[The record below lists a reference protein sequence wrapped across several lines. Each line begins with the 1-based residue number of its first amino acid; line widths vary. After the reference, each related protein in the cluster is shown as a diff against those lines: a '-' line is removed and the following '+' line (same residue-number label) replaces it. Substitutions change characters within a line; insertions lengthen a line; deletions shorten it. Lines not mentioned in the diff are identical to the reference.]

1 MYSFYKDVIEY
12 KGNLL
17 VRGIHEGEE
26 FKEKVNFRPT
36 LYAIT
41 QNKTNHKT
49 LQGQYLKPI
58 TFDSIYKCR
67 DFKRNYTNSSAP
79 LYGND
84 RYHFQ
89 YIAKNYPSDVQFDK
103 NLIKIFTLDIE
114 VTAEKG
120 FPDVE
125 NPIEEIL
132 CLTIKNQSNK
142 NIITWGTKPFFTKRP
157 DVTYIECQS
166 EKQLLMEFFKF
177 WTKNYPDIITGWN
190 TKFFDLPYLC
200 NRIKYLVGDKVINKL
215 SPWGL
220 IEQEQIT
227 VRGRSQTAYDI
238 KGITMLDYLDLYKKF
253 IPVRQESYKLDYIA
267 KVELGSDGKDSNP
280 YDTFREWYT
289 NDFQSFVD
297 YNIKDVELVDQ
308 LEDKLRLIELILTM
322 AYEAKINYQDV
333 FSEVRLWDTLIYNH
347 LLKENIHLP
356 PRGDNVKEEKY
367 TGAYVKT
374 PQVGQHKW
382 IVSFDINS
390 LYPHLIMQYN
400 ISPEKMIGVKPQGI
414 SVNKMLQ
421 QKTPLDY
428 LETEGCTITPNGAMF
443 KTDSQGFLPKL
454 MEKMYNDRV
463 HFKKLEFEAKKEY
476 QKTKDPMYEKEISR
490 CHNIQWAK
498 KISLNSAYGAIG
510 NQYFRFYN
518 VHQATAI
525 TTAGQFIIQYIEQ
538 QVNKYMNDIL
548 QTKDKVDY
556 IVASDTDSIYLCLD
570 KLVEKV
576 CKDKTKEQKLNFIN
590 KVVENKLEPFI
601 DKCFNELA
609 KYTNAFQQKMVMKRE
624 CIADKGIWTA
634 KKRYMLNVLDEEG
647 FRYEEPKLKIM
658 GIEAVK
664 SSTPEVCRVAIREAI
679 KIVMNKE
686 ETDLHNYIAKFR
698 EEYKQYEP
706 EQIAFPRSCNN
717 LRKYFSPSDIF
728 IKGTPIHIK
737 GSLIYNYHLKNQNLD
752 YKYPLIQEGD
762 KIKFILLKEP
772 NPFKFNVCS
781 YISTLPR
788 EFKLKDY
795 VNYDLQFE
803 KTFLDPM
810 RFILG
815 AINWSAEPKASLES
829 FFV

>member
-1 MYSFYKDVIEY
+1 MNFYKDVIEY
-12 KGNLL
+12 RGNLL
-17 VRGIHEGEE
+17 VRGIHEGKE

-41 QNKTNHKT
+41 QDKTNHKT
-49 LQGQYLKPI
+49 LQGQNLKPI
-58 TFDSIYKCR
+58 EFESISKAR
-67 DFKRNYTNSSAP
+67 EFKRNYTNASAP

-89 YIAKNYPSDVQFDK
+89 YIAKEYPTDIEFNKD
-103 NLIKIFTLDIE
+103 LIKIFTLDIE
-114 VTAEKG
+114 TTAEGG

-125 NPIEEIL
+125 NPVEELI

-142 NIITWGTKPFFTKRP
+142 NIITWGTKPFFTDRP
-157 DVTYIECQS
+157 EVTYIECKN
-166 EKQLLMEFFKF
+166 EKQMLMEFFKF
-177 WTKNYPDIITGWN
+177 WTKNYPDVITGWN

-200 NRIKYLVGDKVINKL
+200 NRIKHLVGDKVINKL

-227 VRGRSQTAYDI
+227 VRGKTQTTFDI
-238 KGITMLDYLDLYKKF
+238 KGIAMLDYLDLYKKF
-253 IPVRQESYKLDYIA
+253 IPTRQESYKLDYIA
-267 KVELGSDGKDSNP
+267 KVELGSDGKDNNP

-308 LEDKLRLIELILTM
+308 LEDKMKLIELILTM
-322 AYEAKINYQDV
+322 AYEAKINYKDV
-333 FSEVRLWDTLIYNH
+333 FSEVRLWDTLIFNH
-347 LLKENIHLP
+347 LLKENIHIP
-356 PRGDNVKEEKY
+356 PRTDNVKEEKY
-367 TGAYVKT
+367 TGAYVKS

-400 ISPEKMIGVKPQGI
+400 ISPEKIIGMKSDGI
-414 SVNKMLQ
+414 SVDRLLKK
-421 QKTPLDY
+421 KTPLDY
-428 LETEGCTITPNGAMF
+428 LKTEGATITPNGAMF
-443 KTDSQGFLPKL
+443 KNDSQGFLPKL

-463 HFKKLEFEAKKEY
+463 HFKQLEFQAKQEY
-476 QKTKDPMYEKEISR
+476 QKTKDPLYQKEIAR

-510 NQYFRFYN
+510 NQYFRFYD
-518 VHQATAI
+518 VRQATAI
-525 TTAGQFIIQYIEQ
+525 TSSGQFVIQYIEK
-538 QVNKYMNDIL
+538 QVNKYMNEIL
-548 QTKDKVDY
+548 QTKDQVDY
-556 IVASDTDSIYLCLD
+556 IVASDTDSIYLTLD
-570 KLVEKV
+570 KLVDKV
-576 CKDKTKEQKLNFIN
+576 CKDKTKEQKLNFVD
-590 KVVENKLEPFI
+590 KVATQKIEPFI
-601 DKCFNELA
+601 EKCFKELA
-609 KYTNAFQQKMVMKRE
+609 DYTNAFDQKMVMKRE
-624 CIADKGIWTA
+624 VIADKGIWTA

-664 SSTPEVCRVAIREAI
+664 SSTPEVCRVGIKEAIRLI
-679 KIVMNKE
+679 MNKDE
-686 ETDLHNYIAKFR
+686 DALQNYIADFKKEFHKF
-698 EEYKQYEP
+698 EP

-717 LRKYFSPSDIF
+717 LRKYRSDSSIF
-728 IKGTPIHIK
+728 TKGTPIHIK
-737 GSLIYNYHLKNQNLD
+737 GSLIYNYHLKSQKLD
-752 YKYPLIQEGD
+752 YKYPIIQEGD

-772 NPFKFNVCS
+772 NPFKFNVCA
-781 YISTLPR
+781 YLSTLPR

-795 VNYDLQFE
+795 IDYDLQFE

-815 AINWSAEPKASLES
+815 AIGWNAEPQASLEA
-829 FFV
+829 FF

>member
-1 MYSFYKDVIEY
+1 MNFYKDVIEHR
-12 KGNLL
+12 GNLL
-17 VRGIHEGEE
+17 VRGIHEGKE
-26 FKEKVNFRPT
+26 FKEKINFKPT
-36 LYAIT
+36 LFSIT
-41 QNKTNHKT
+41 HEDSPHKN
-49 LQGQYLKPI
+49 LQGQNLKPI
-58 TFDSIYKCR
+58 TFNSIPKAR
-67 DFKRNYTNSSAP
+67 EFKRNYQNSNSA
-79 LYGND
+79 LYGNE

-89 YIAKNYPSDVQFDK
+89 YIAEEYPGDIQYDK

-142 NIITWGTKPFFTKRP
+142 NIITWGTKPYFSKRA
-157 DVTYIECQS
+157 DVTYIECQN

-200 NRIKYLVGDKVINKL
+200 NRIKLLVGDKVINKL

-220 IEQEQIT
+220 IDSEQIT
-227 VRGRSQTAYDI
+227 VRGQTQTAYDI
-238 KGITMLDYLDLYKKF
+238 KGITMLDYLDIYKKF

-267 KVELGSDGKDSNP
+267 KVELGSNGKDANP

-297 YNIKDVELVDQ
+297 YNIKDVEIVDE
-308 LEDKLRLIELILTM
+308 LEDKLKLIELVLTM

-347 LLKENIHLP
+347 LLKDNIQIP
-356 PRGDNVKEEKY
+356 PRIEQAKDEKY
-367 TGAYVKT
+367 VGAYVKS

-400 ISPEKMIGVKPQGI
+400 ISPEKMVGVNPEGI
-414 SVNKMLQ
+414 SVNNMIKKKVELN
-421 QKTPLDY
+421 Y
-428 LETEGCTITPNGAMF
+428 LKDKGCTITPNGAMF
-443 KTDSQGFLPKL
+443 KIDNQGFLPKI

-463 HFKKLEFEAKKEY
+463 EFKKLEFEAKKNY
-476 QKTKDPMYEKEISR
+476 QKTKDPIYAKETSR

-510 NQYFRFYN
+510 NQYFRYYN
-518 VHQATAI
+518 VNQATAI
-525 TTAGQFIIQYIEQ
+525 TTSGQFIIQYIEKK
-538 QVNKYMNDIL
+538 VNEYMNNIL
-548 QTKDKVDY
+548 KTKQDY
-556 IVASDTDSIYLCLD
+556 IVASDTDSIYLRLD
-570 KLVEKV
+570 ELVNKV
-576 CKDKTKEQKLNFIN
+576 CKDKTKEQTINFIN
-590 KVVENKLEPFI
+590 RVVDSRIEPFI
-601 DKCFNELA
+601 EKCFNELA
-609 KYTNAFQQKMVMKRE
+609 DYTNAIGQKMVMKRE
-624 CIADKGIWTA
+624 VIADKGIWTA

-664 SSTPEVCRVAIREAI
+664 SSTPEVCRVAIKEAI
-679 KIVMNKE
+679 RLIMNKE
-686 ETDLHNYIAKFR
+686 ESDLQNFIANFKKKFTDF
-698 EEYKQYEP
+698 EP

-717 LRKYFSPSDIF
+717 LRKYYSASTIF

-737 GSLIYNYHLKNQNLD
+737 GSLIYNYHLKDKRLD
-752 YKYPLIQEGD
+752 HKYPSIQEGD
-762 KIKFILLKEP
+762 KIKFVLLKEP

-781 YISTLPR
+781 YLATLPR
-788 EFKLKDY
+788 EFELKEYIDY
-795 VNYDLQFE
+795 ELQFE

-815 AINWSAEPKASLES
+815 AIGWNAEPKASLEA
-829 FFV
+829 FF